1 VAAVASFGR
10 RLLAVVVPTA
20 GQTLGA
26 LFLSLALLTLAQSQ
40 SVLKSLGI
48 TDSALTA
55 TQAEFHS
62 HVDAILHSAAASQIA
77 LITFWATVGL
87 VAYLICWGLYN
98 ILIEARNEI
107 TLTTAYANRT
117 DHSSK
122 HWRSAIETLA
132 LKAVA
137 GVGLAFI
144 IGSLW
149 TGLSFWL
156 VLSSEVLSQPS
167 LTSAASAIGAVLGFA
182 LQLYAVFAFIQ
193 LTFTPWYRAETFTG
207 S

>member
-1 VAAVASFGR
+1 MAAVSFGR
-10 RLLAVVVPTA
+10 RLLAVIVPTA
-20 GQTLGA
+20 GQALGA

-48 TDSALTA
+48 TGAALDA

-62 HVDAILHSAAASQIA
+62 HVDAILHSAIASQIA

-107 TLTTAYANRT
+107 TLTTAYANRS
-117 DHSSK
+117 DPSSK
-122 HWRSAIETLA
+122 HWRGAIETLA
-132 LKAVA
+132 LKAA
-137 GVGLAFI
+137 SGVGLALLI
-144 IGSLW
+144 SSLW

-156 VLSSEVLSQPS
+156 VLSSNVLSQPS
-167 LTSAASAIGAVLGFA
+167 LTTAASAVGAVLGFA

-193 LTFTPWYRAETFTG
+193 LTFTPWYRAETFTQA
-207 S
+207 